1 MQTSSAYSAGP
12 VQLQPIAK
20 GRAWGGTT
28 FASWNKFTAPAPGEL
43 AIGESWEVAD
53 LPESIANGCSRVA
66 AGNGVGK
73 SLHELIDLDTP
84 GWMGRARLTA
94 QGRFPLLVKFLD
106 AAEHLSVQVHP
117 DEIYAAANPSAHLKT
132 ESWFVL
138 AAKPGATIWR
148 GVKEHVTKQEFETR
162 LRGGGSI
169 LDLLVQV
176 RVQAGDCID
185 LPSGLCHALGQGI
198 TVAEIQTPSDTTFR
212 VFDWNRNDPSRL
224 LHLDEAM
231 ACIQFGKSQRLD
243 HLPIHNAATAPAVQ
257 TRLFRTT
264 LLSRTNHYTIERIE
278 AMQPTTLE
286 VITHQRPVCWL
297 VLGGSVG
304 VNGQTPVTA
313 KTWET
318 LVFPS
323 ISEGLTATLGLATTF
338 LKITLPDPMDRFIA

>member
-1 MQTSSAYSAGP
+1 MSTHNASSP
-12 VQLQPIAK
+12 VLLHPIAK

-28 FASWNKFTAPAPGEL
+28 FARWKKFAAPAPGEL

-53 LPESIANGCSRVA
+53 LPESIANGCSLVA
-66 AGNGVGK
+66 AGAGTGK
-73 SLHELIDLDTP
+73 TLHELIDLDTP
-84 GWMGRARLTA
+84 SWMGRARLTA

-117 DEIYAAANPSAHLKT
+117 DEAYAAANTSAHLKT

-162 LRGGGSI
+162 LRAGASI
-169 LDLLVQV
+169 LDLLVEV

-185 LPSGLCHALGQGI
+185 LPSGLCHALGEGI

-224 LHLDEAM
+224 LHLEQAM
-231 ACIQFGKSQRLD
+231 QCIQFGKTQRLE
-243 HLPIHNAATAPAVQ
+243 HLPIRNAATAPAVQ
-257 TRLFRTT
+257 TRSMRTT
-264 LLSRTNHYTIERIE
+264 LLSRTDHYKIERIE
-278 AMQPTTLE
+278 ALHATTLE

-297 VLGGSVG
+297 VLGGDVC
-304 VNGQTPVTA
+304 VDGQTPVSA
-313 KTWET
+313 QAWQT
-318 LVFPS
+318 LLFPA
-323 ISEGLTATLGLATTF
+323 ISEGCVAKIAVGTTF
-338 LKITLPDPMDRFIA
+338 LRITLPDPMDRFIA

>member
-1 MQTSSAYSAGP
+1 MQMSAPYNASP
-12 VQLQPIAK
+12 VLLQPIAK

-28 FASWNKFTAPAPGEL
+28 FTGWKKFTAPAKGEL

-53 LPESIANGCSRVA
+53 LPESIPNGCSRVA
-66 AGNGVGK
+66 AGAGAGK
-73 SLHELIDLDTP
+73 TLHELVNLDTP

-117 DEIYAAANPSAHLKT
+117 DESYAAANPSAHLKT

-169 LDLLVQV
+169 LDLLVEV

-212 VFDWNRNDPSRL
+212 VFDWNRNDPARL

-231 ACIQFGKSQRLD
+231 ACIQFGKSQRLG
-243 HLPIHNAATAPAVQ
+243 HLPIHNASTAPAVQ
-257 TRLFRTT
+257 TRAFRTT
-264 LLSRTNHYTIERIE
+264 LLSRTDHYTIERIE
-278 AMQPTTLE
+278 AMHATTLE
-286 VITHQRPVCWL
+286 VITHQHPVCWL
-297 VLGGSVG
+297 VLNGSISVDG
-304 VNGQTPVTA
+304 ETPITA
-313 KTWET
+313 NAWET
-318 LVFPS
+318 LLFPAV
-323 ISEGLTATLGLATTF
+323 SEGRSAKLSMGTTF
-338 LKITLPDPMDRFIA
+338 LRIKLPDPMDRFIA